1 MSHIVTVEVEIRDL
15 DAVKSACRRL
25 GLKEPVHGKTTLYET
40 EVEGVLVELT
50 EWLYPIVCDLST
62 GKVRYDNYGG
72 TWGDRKYLDRFVQ
85 TYTIE
90 KASLEARKKGYW
102 VSEQSLSDGSVKL
115 TVNMGGAA

>member
-1 MSHIVTVEVEIRDL
+1 MSHVVTVEVEIRDL
-15 DAVKSACRRL
+15 DAIKSVCRRL
-25 GLKEPVHGKTTLYET
+25 KLKEPVCGKTILYET

-50 EWLYPIVCDLST
+50 DWLYPIVCDLST

-72 TWGDRKYLDRFVQ
+72 TWGDQKYLDRFVQ

-102 VSEQSLSDGSVKL
+102 VSEQSLSDGSVRL